1 MDAVVV
7 VLLAVAVVV
16 LVRALTQPDDDDA
29 LDADFD
35 PRVPGVALRVQDLAG
50 ALTGRPEI
58 DRALQNRLLALGP
71 PAIPAL
77 LRTLTDRLRQPEAV
91 APSVLARLEETLADF
106 GLSSLEP
113 VLTQLGRVTPTSP
126 QGASLLRVLD
136 RLGPAG
142 AAQALERLVVSPELG
157 AYLPRFRLEAPSRD
171 ARLLLRRVLLSTPAS
186 RQRASLES
194 LAGLVAAHP
203 GVVTDLWAAWDDRG
217 RATLLSWLSDWPPLA
232 RPALVADGLASSAA
246 GVRLWAARLAQGL
259 PPEEVRDAVVHAL
272 LDPQSRLLDPHGEV
286 RAALVDAVA
295 DWGETRDTP
304 LLTALCGDPDERVAL
319 AASAALFVRGG
330 AEPPEREASARTE
343 LGWVLVDAARGGHL
357 EPLLAALDDEA
368 RSLQRLSC
376 ALLAPAVRVDPRA
389 RERLTRAV
397 EGRDA
402 ELAAH
407 AVLALARGGDSQA
420 GELVPRPV
428 RPGMSH
434 EAGLVLRRAVGL
446 IGDAAAAPIARRLR
460 GETGPRADLL
470 LSMLRALPLAPIVP
484 TLLRALE
491 ASQGARVEFAIAA
504 TLAAGGEPVRATLEE
519 VIEQPGRGLLAAA
532 LHYWA
537 LYGAP
542 SDVPLY
548 LRAYERH
555 AALRGLALALL
566 ELQGAAAR
574 ERLRA
579 HIEAGGDDAVL
590 LPLEARLDLLEACH
604 ATH

>member
-1 MDAVVV
+1 MDAAVV

-16 LVRALTQPDDDDA
+16 LVRALTQPDDDDEP
-29 LDADFD
+29 DADFD
-35 PRVPGVALRVQDLAG
+35 PRMPGVALRVHDLAG

-77 LRTLTDRLRQPEAV
+77 LRALTDRLRQPEAV

-113 VLTQLGRVTPTSP
+113 VLSQLGRVAPTSP

-142 AAQALERLVVSPELG
+142 AAQALERFVLSPELG

-171 ARLLLRRVLLSTPAS
+171 ARSLLRRVLVATPAS
-186 RQRASLES
+186 RQRASLDA

-203 GVVTDLWAAWDDRG
+203 GVVLDLWASWDDRG
-217 RATLLSWLSDWPPLA
+217 RATLLSWLSDWRPLA
-232 RPALVADGLASSAA
+232 VPTLVTEGLASSAA
-246 GVRLWAARLAQGL
+246 GVRLWAARLAQGF
-259 PPEEVRDAVVHAL
+259 PPEDVREAVVHAL
-272 LDPQSRLLDPHGEV
+272 LDPPSRLLDPQGEV

-295 DWGETRDTP
+295 DWAEARDTP
-304 LLTALCGDPDERVAL
+304 LLMALCGDPDERVAL
-319 AASAALFVRGG
+319 GASAALFARGD
-330 AEPPEREASARTE
+330 ASPPEREVSARTE
-343 LGWVLVDAARGGHL
+343 AGWLLVDAARRGQL

-368 RSLQRLSC
+368 RTLQRLSC
-376 ALLAPAVRVDPRA
+376 ALLTPFIGVDPRA

-407 AVLALARGGDSQA
+407 AVLALARGGDPQA
-420 GELVPRPV
+420 GELAPRPV
-428 RPGMSH
+428 RPGMSQ
-434 EAGLVLRRAVGL
+434 EAAMVLRRAVGL
-446 IGDAAAAPIARRLR
+446 VGDAAAAPIARRLR
-460 GETGPRADLL
+460 GETGPRADVL

-491 ASQGARVEFAIAA
+491 ASQGARVEYAIAA
-504 TLAAGGEPVRATLEE
+504 TLAAGGDAVRAALDD
-519 VIEQPGRGLLAAA
+519 VLEQPGRGLLAAA

-542 SDVPLY
+542 SDVPLF
-548 LRAYERH
+548 LRVYERH
-555 AALRGLALALL
+555 TALRGLALALL
-566 ELQGAAAR
+566 ELQGVAAR

-579 HIEAGGDDAVL
+579 YIEAGGDDAVL

>member
-7 VLLAVAVVV
+7 VLLAVAAIV
-16 LVRALTQPDDDDA
+16 LVRALTQPDEDED
-29 LDADFD
+29 LDGDFD

-77 LRTLTDRLRQPEAV
+77 LRALTDRLRQPEAV

-113 VLTQLGRVTPTSP
+113 VLSQLARVAPTSP

-142 AAQALERLVVSPELG
+142 AAQALERLVVTPELG
-157 AYLPRFRLEAPSRD
+157 AYLPRFRIDAPSRD
-171 ARLLLRRVLLSTPAS
+171 ARSLLRRALVTTPAA
-186 RQRASLES
+186 RQRAALDA
-194 LAGLVAAHP
+194 LAGLIATHP
-203 GVVTDLWAAWDDRG
+203 GVVSDLWASWDDRG
-217 RATLLSWLSDWPPLA
+217 RATLLAWLADWRPLA
-232 RPALVADGLASSAA
+232 VPSLVTEGLASSAA
-246 GVRLWAARLAQGL
+246 SVRVWAARLAQGL
-259 PPEEVRDAVVHAL
+259 PPEDVRDAVVHAL
-272 LDPQSRLLDPHGEV
+272 LDPTSRLLDPQGTV
-286 RAALVDAVA
+286 RTALVDALA
-295 DWGETRDTP
+295 DWGEPRDTP
-304 LLTALCGDPDERVAL
+304 LLAALCGDSEERVAL
-319 AASAALFVRGG
+319 AASAALLMRRGEV
-330 AEPPEREASARTE
+330 AQALERGVDADP
-343 LGWVLVDAARGGHL
+343 GWALVDAARRGQL
-357 EPLLAALDDEA
+357 EPVLAALDDA
-368 RSLQRLSC
+368 SRDLQRLSC
-376 ALLAPAVRVDPRA
+376 ALLAPAVGVDPRA

-407 AVLALARGGDSQA
+407 AVLALARGGDPQA
-420 GELVPRPV
+420 GELAPRPV
-428 RPGMSH
+428 RPGMSQ
-434 EAGLVLRRAVGL
+434 AAALALRRAVSL
-446 IGDAAAAPIARRLR
+446 VGDSAAAPIARRLR
-460 GETGPRADLL
+460 GETGPRADAL

-484 TLLRALE
+484 TLLRSLE
-491 ASQGARVEFAIAA
+491 AAQGARAEFAIAA
-504 TLAAGGEPVRATLEE
+504 TLAAGGEAVRAALDEA
-519 VIEQPGRGLLAAA
+519 IEQPGRGLLAPA
-532 LHYWA
+532 LQYYA

-542 SDVPLY
+542 SDVSLF

-555 AALRGLALALL
+555 PALRGLALALL
-566 ELQGAAAR
+566 ELQGGAAR

-579 HIEAGGDDAVL
+579 YIEAGGDDAVL